1 MSPTTKRRRQPSAKN
16 LLLEAPPTTSTIFTQ
31 NSHWSFAELADL
43 SSCHKLHDRNLK
55 LIHKN
60 STLLQA
66 RSELEI
72 QSKLNELF
80 PLDENG
86 SATSNST
93 SKSTHV
99 PPPTFI
105 PTEQT
110 IDILPLHANRVMSVE
125 QANRLAESELS
136 IQFIPHLDQNFCLSY
151 DASWEL
157 SKSAYEETKTVDA
170 NRVMSVEQAN
180 RLAESELSI
189 QFIPHLDQNF
199 CLSYDASWELSKSAY
214 EETKTV
220 VKLYNKDKRTG
231 AKVWM
236 DESNGLVQFANCAW
250 VDNLTSKQL
259 IENLK
264 LGGLKITGQ
273 KQELQLRLKNMLRLK
288 VN

>member
-16 LLLEAPPTTSTIFTQ
+16 LLPEAPPTTSTIFTQ

-55 LIHKN
+55 LIHKG

-110 IDILPLHANRVMSVE
+110 IDILPLH
-125 QANRLAESELS
+125 
-136 IQFIPHLDQNFCLSY
+136 
-151 DASWEL
+151 
-157 SKSAYEETKTVDA
+157 A